1 MDLDPR
7 RLLVLLAVART
18 GGVLA
23 AADELRLTPSAVSQ
37 QITKLERE
45 TGHALMVRT
54 PKGSVLTPAGLA
66 MAEAGEEI
74 ERALSVAR
82 TRMESGANISGVVRL
97 GGFTSFIRTVVI
109 PRLPEWRS
117 QYPQLQIRIVE
128 DDFPALV
135 RLLRQRQLDAVVV
148 EHDSTTAG
156 QHSLGAGMTEEPLL
170 DEPWRLA
177 VPTGA
182 LLSTESV
189 DLGRLPLPWLG
200 VDSAADNAAVL
211 GRLRH
216 STGANMETAHQY
228 QETLTALALV
238 AAGEG
243 VAILPTLALAG
254 VAHEGV
260 DILDVPGL
268 GTRRIVLR
276 RFDGRRR
283 SSTPRGHR
291 CTAPARISGGLRRA
305 IGELTRRRLPLEVR
319 PDPGAG
325 LRLESQVPGHGPG
338 GGPYCRCQDIRGSR
352 SVRNH
357 DGQ

>member
-1 MDLDPR
+1 MLNMDMDPR

-23 AADELRLTPSAVSQ
+23 AADELRLPPSAVSQ

-97 GGFTSFIRTVVI
+97 GGFTSFVRTVVI

-117 QYPQLQIRIVE
+117 QYPQLQIHIVE
-128 DDFPALV
+128 DDFPALM

-156 QHSLGAGMTEEPLL
+156 QLSLGAGMIEEPLL
-170 DEPWRLA
+170 DEPWRLV
-177 VPTGA
+177 VPSGA
-182 LLSTESV
+182 LLTTENV
-189 DLGRLPLPWLG
+189 DLGRLPVPWLG
-200 VDSAADNAAVL
+200 VNSSAANSAVL

-216 STGANMETAHQY
+216 STGATIETVHQY

-243 VAILPTLALAG
+243 VAIVPTLALAG
-254 VAHEGV
+254 VANEGV

-276 RFDGRRR
+276 RFEGRRR
-283 SSTPRGHR
+283 SSTPVD
-291 CTAPARISGGLRRA
+291 TVARLLRESA
-305 IGELTRRRLPLEVR
+305 AAFDTRS
-319 PDPGAG
+319 A
-325 LRLESQVPGHGPG
+325 S
-338 GGPYCRCQDIRGSR
+338 
-352 SVRNH
+352 
-357 DGQ
+357 